1 MFFGNKKR
9 VDEDLER
16 IRFANLPKDKQEEEL
31 NKIEAQKK
39 EMESI
44 HFEKNDRLALILA
57 TFSIVLPFVFV
68 FIAVIAVVV
77 GLFYWIF
84 WYEYVI
90 KNADV
95 IFAFFYFKPFCN
107 ISKK

>member
-16 IRFANLPKDKQEEEL
+16 IRFSNLPKDKQEQEL

-39 EMESI
+39 EIESI
-44 HFEKNDRLALILA
+44 RFEKNDRLALILA
-57 TFSIVLPFVFV
+57 TFSIVLPLVLIFV
-68 FIAVIAVVV
+68 AVIVIVV

-84 WYEYVI
+84 
-90 KNADV
+90 
-95 IFAFFYFKPFCN
+95 
-107 ISKK
+107 

>member
-16 IRFANLPKDKQEEEL
+16 IRFSNLPKDKQEQEL

-39 EMESI
+39 EIESI
-44 HFEKNDRLALILA
+44 RFEKNDRLALILA
-57 TFSIVLPFVFV
+57 TFSIVLPLVLIFL
-68 FIAVIAVVV
+68 AVVAVVV

-84 WYEYVI
+84 
-90 KNADV
+90 
-95 IFAFFYFKPFCN
+95 
-107 ISKK
+107 